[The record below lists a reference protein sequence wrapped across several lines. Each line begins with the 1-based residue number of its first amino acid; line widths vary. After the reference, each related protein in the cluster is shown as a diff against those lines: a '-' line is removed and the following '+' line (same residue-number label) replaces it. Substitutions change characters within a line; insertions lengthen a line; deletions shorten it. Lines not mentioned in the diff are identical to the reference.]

1 MLRVALTW
9 LVLVVLAMVLS
20 VISGYNPVLDVN
32 TQALHAA
39 PSAQHLL
46 GTDHLGRDVFARLFY
61 ATRMF
66 CLPGLLAALVCLLLA
81 VPAAAFAGFSPGVWR
96 QGFLA
101 TNALLA
107 SVPRFVVVLLVASI
121 FGCSSLLLAVVT
133 GVVFVPVLGD
143 AVYARIDQLRVQ
155 GFVRV
160 QRAHGISE
168 ASILWRHLVWAA
180 CRRLIAVNLVHLFA
194 FYLVLECTLSYIG
207 GLGIQEPLPSWGNM
221 MAFEWGRSDVH
232 LMASLAPTLTLWV
245 TMAALAIVAGSVE
258 DER

>member
-1 MLRVALTW
+1 MASASSGVKI
-9 LVLVVLAMVLS
+9 LS
-20 VISGYNPVLDVN
+20 RICDGRLPARRLPIVPRPGWVFSWTAAVTILGARTSSRLWRNP
-32 TQALHAA
+32 AS
-39 PSAQHLL
+39 P
-46 GTDHLGRDVFARLFY
+46 
-61 ATRMF
+61 
-66 CLPGLLAALVCLLLA
+66 
-81 VPAAAFAGFSPGVWR
+81 AGFSTGPWR

-101 TNALLA
+101 INALVA

-121 FGCSSLLLAVVT
+121 FGSSSLLLAVVT
-133 GVVFVPVLGD
+133 GIVFAPVLGD
-143 AVYARIDQLRVQ
+143 AIYARIDQLRVQ
-155 GFVRV
+155 GFVMV